1 MNEEVIGV
9 CFVVLSRFRGEIDRG
24 TGLRRVL
31 DVLQRWSRF
40 DVKPVDAL
48 SGKRRRSCESR
59 TLITKMERSGL
70 VRVSQEG
77 TGWLA
82 KADGIGKG

>member
-1 MNEEVIGV
+1 MSRYPNLGLELGQIATHGLVSIGP
-9 CFVVLSRFRGEIDRG
+9 
-24 TGLRRVL
+24 
-31 DVLQRWSRF
+31 W
-40 DVKPVDAL
+40 
-48 SGKRRRSCESR
+48 
-59 TLITKMERSGL
+59 TLTQPQTTTCVSTLERSGL